1 MIFPRKFACQVE
13 LICFLFVHVS
23 GRRQF
28 KRGMCKEL
36 YFLIFVACLNQ
47 SCFCMSC
54 FQKNLTNDSDVK
66 HSFFDVSEALAYAK
80 HRFEVKHC
88 IDVEHSCVLFLHVQS
103 CLHVQLILH
112 WTDVDRVGQKYVFV
126 CSVLDTECKS
136 EQCLQ
141 N

>member
-1 MIFPRKFACQVE
+1 ME

-36 YFLIFVACLNQ
+36 YFFD
-47 SCFCMSC
+47 FCGMFEPKLFLHVLFS
-54 FQKNLTNDSDVK
+54 KKLETNDSDVK